1 MLFIPELPWSCI
13 RGAVDVGFVQPQW
26 HSAGDVYGGSSA
38 DMQPAGVQQA
48 AQADFF
54 LAGNSPER
62 KPKTCPLPLN
72 CRGTN
77 QGGCGVSCKHRAR
90 CASSGQQHQPACCL
104 EKLAQGH
111 SNAK

>member
-54 LAGNSPER
+54 WLAIAQRESQKR
-62 KPKTCPLPLN
+62 ALCP
-72 CRGTN
+72 
-77 QGGCGVSCKHRAR
+77 
-90 CASSGQQHQPACCL
+90 
-104 EKLAQGH
+104 
-111 SNAK
+111 

>member
-54 LAGNSPER
+54 LAGNSPE
-62 KPKTCPLPLN
+62 KAKNVPSAPELSWGQP
-72 CRGTN
+72 RGLW
-77 QGGCGVSCKHRAR
+77 GVV
-90 CASSGQQHQPACCL
+90 
-104 EKLAQGH
+104 
-111 SNAK
+111 